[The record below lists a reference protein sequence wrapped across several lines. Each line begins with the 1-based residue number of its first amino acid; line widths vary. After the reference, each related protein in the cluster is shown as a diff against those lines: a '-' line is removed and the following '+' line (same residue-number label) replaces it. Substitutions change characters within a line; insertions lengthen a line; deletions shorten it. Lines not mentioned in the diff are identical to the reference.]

1 VLEPSADGKK
11 VTVSLAGQDAVGP
24 LTLARNYRLDG
35 DLAYVSELAAVVAL
49 GVLEGRWK
57 SANVPLSSASAPV
70 QDGFGARPGPGVG
83 PGSGSGYGEGP
94 PSYSARGSA
103 PAGGGLIRLSV
114 SFQGMG
120 EWQQISQRLAA
131 TPGVDNLEVEG
142 LSARGAR
149 VALSFPGGA
158 DELARALSAQ
168 GLSLRGGPDGLLL
181 SAR

>member
-1 VLEPSADGKK
+1 VLK
-11 VTVSLAGQDAVGP
+11 
-24 LTLARNYRLDG
+24 
-35 DLAYVSELAAVVAL
+35 
-49 GVLEGRWK
+49 
-57 SANVPLSSASAPV
+57 
-70 QDGFGARPGPGVG
+70 
-83 PGSGSGYGEGP
+83 
-94 PSYSARGSA
+94 
-103 PAGGGLIRLSV
+103 LSV